1 MAEPG
6 RPHWVGLLTVVA
18 ITDRSL
24 ARDDFDFFDRCER
37 LLSGGVRTILF
48 REKDLSALRQF
59 EMCSRLLP
67 IVRTFR
73 GQLIVADRVDVALA
87 VGADGVQLSAVSLSA
102 AAVRRMV
109 PPGFIVG
116 ASCHD
121 GEQLTAAEA
130 GGASYALVS
139 PVFNPT
145 NKDVSNVLGLDG
157 LSYLAKRTTLPVV
170 ALGGITPRRAA
181 ECLRNRAV
189 GVAAIGGLFGSVEPG
204 ASATEFVGAL
214 ESTR

>member
-1 MAEPG
+1 MAAPLP
-6 RPHWVGLLTVVA
+6 PHWVGLLSVVA

-24 ARDDFDFFDRCER
+24 VRGDTDFFNRCEQ
-37 LLSGGVRTILF
+37 LLAGGARTILY

-59 EMCSRLLP
+59 EMCSQLLP
-67 IVRTFR
+67 IVRIFR

-87 VGADGVQLSAVSLSA
+87 VGADGVQLSAVSLTA

-109 PPGFIVG
+109 PPGFLIG

-121 GEQLTAAEA
+121 GTQLAAAEK
-130 GGASYALVS
+130 GGASYALLS
-139 PVFNPT
+139 PIFNPS
-145 NKDVSNVLGLDG
+145 NKEVSNVLGLDG
-157 LSYLAKRTTLPVV
+157 LSYHARQTSLPLV

-189 GVAAIGGLFGSVEPG
+189 GVAAIGGLFGAEDP
-204 ASATEFVGAL
+204 AAAAAAFVGAL